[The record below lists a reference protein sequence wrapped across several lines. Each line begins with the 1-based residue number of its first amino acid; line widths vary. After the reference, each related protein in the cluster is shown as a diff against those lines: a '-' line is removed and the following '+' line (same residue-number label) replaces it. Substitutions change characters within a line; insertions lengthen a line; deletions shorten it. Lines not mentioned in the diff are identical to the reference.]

1 MGNKVTMPS
10 RNWAVITENS
20 AGANP
25 TPVTNGNGAVSNGNP
40 EDASERQGTS
50 KAKDRSSHGKGA
62 DGSLDIC
69 IRVEKDQHD
78 SEGKTQSY
86 GLTIPTLKVEPG
98 VSNKTLEKR
107 HPAEGTVQEHH

>member
-1 MGNKVTMPS
+1 MP
-10 RNWAVITENS
+10 
-20 AGANP
+20 
-25 TPVTNGNGAVSNGNP
+25 NGIP

-50 KAKDRSSHGKGA
+50 KVKDGHSWLHAGEVDAGTKHKAADRASHGKGA
-62 DGSLDIC
+62 DGSLDVC

-78 SEGKTQSY
+78 GEGKTQSY
-86 GLTIPTLKVEPG
+86 GLTIPTLKVEAG